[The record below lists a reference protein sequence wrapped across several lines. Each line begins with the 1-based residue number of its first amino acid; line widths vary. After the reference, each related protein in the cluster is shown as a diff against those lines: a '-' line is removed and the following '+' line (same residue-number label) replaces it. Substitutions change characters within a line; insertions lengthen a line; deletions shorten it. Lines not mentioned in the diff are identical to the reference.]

1 MNDAINIELRAR
13 VKSIETQLNGTFIER
28 EQAVQCLLLAL
39 LTQSNFILVGDPGT
53 AKTALVKAAYS
64 HVENAR
70 VFNILCGSFATEDK
84 VFGPVDINGFKAGK
98 WGRVLDGRLAAVELG
113 MLDEQM
119 KSNEGTLNGMLTA
132 LNERVYEGQPIPLRT
147 CGAAS
152 NWPEV
157 KARGDNV
164 AALWDRMLLRAEV
177 REVKARSVK
186 KADGTTYLDDANE
199 IALLEA
205 ADKVRKYQPTT
216 KVTIDELDAVAA
228 FIRDNVTITPIAR
241 KVLVDVR
248 HRLAKEKVNNS
259 GRRMA
264 ALQGVLRAS
273 AWLDGRSTVTLEDF
287 DVLRFGLWHD
297 KEQIALVDSVLDTI
311 DQETVKQ
318 CIKHIDEALAEHAR
332 IANLATQRRLEG
344 APVVIKKMTE
354 SAQAVQKLLAEP
366 GATRKGRERVSK
378 AMESLRE
385 KFKTLK
391 TDVEKHL
398 DPK

>member
-1 MNDAINIELRAR
+1 MNDATNIELRAR
-13 VKSIETQLNGTFIER
+13 VKAIETQLNGTFIER

-64 HVENAR
+64 HVDNAR
-70 VFNILCGSFATEDK
+70 CFNILCGSFATEDK
-84 VFGPVDINGFKAGK
+84 VFGPVDIDGFKKGK
-98 WGRVLDGRLAAVELG
+98 WGRVLDGRLAAVELA

-119 KSNEGTLNGMLTA
+119 KANEGTLNGMLTA
-132 LNERVYEGQPIPLRT
+132 LNERVYEGQAIPLRT

-157 KARGDNV
+157 KSRSDNV

-177 REVKARSVK
+177 REVKARVV
-186 KADGTTYLDDANE
+186 KADGTTFLDDANE

-205 ADKVRKYQPTT
+205 ADKVRKYQPAV

-228 FIRDNVTITPIAR
+228 FIRDHVTITDVVR

-264 ALQGVLRAS
+264 ALQSVLRAS
-273 AWLDGRSTVTLEDF
+273 AWLDGRTTVTLEDF
-287 DVLRFGLWHD
+287 DVLRYGMWHD
-297 KEQIALVDSVLDTI
+297 KDQIALVDSVLDTI
-311 DQETVKQ
+311 DQETVKA
-318 CIKHIDEALAEHAR
+318 CIKHIDEALAEHSR

-354 SAQAVQKLLAEP
+354 SAQAVQKLLAAP

-391 TDVEKHL
+391 ADVEKHL